1 MGNVILFALALLLIS
16 QAFIGLPGSV
26 MAAIIVPGNL
36 VEGTLQGNSTFPNT
50 TGTLL

>member
-1 MGNVILFALALLLIS
+1 MGQVILLALALLLIT

-36 VEGTLQGNSTFPNT
+36 VEGGLQFNPNPT
-50 TGTLL
+50 PITALP